1 MANPKVHVKKGDTV
15 LVITG
20 KDAGKKGKILEVQP
34 KKSRVIVEGMNI
46 VKRHTKPTQAAPQ
59 GGIVEKEAAMASS
72 NVMLFCPKCNKPTK
86 IAKKEMPNGAFL
98 RQCKHCG
105 EVFEK

>member
-1 MANPKVHVKKGDTV
+1 LANPKVHVKKGDTV

-20 KDAGKKGKILEVQP
+20 KDSGKTGKVLEVQP
-34 KKSRVIVEGMNI
+34 KASRVIIEGINI

-59 GGIVEKEAAMASS
+59 GGIVEKEAAIASS
-72 NVMLFCPKCNKPTK
+72 NVMLFCPKCNKPTR
-86 IAKKEMPNGAFL
+86 IGKKEMNNGSIA

-105 EVFEK
+105 EVLEK